1 MVSTSNIIVTLAM
14 SGSLQDTTRL
24 WDVVEYMKQF
34 VGEELEEV
42 MASLPV
48 PMERLHCVE
57 CCVSDGPHIV
67 VSLLCVCFRKT
78 WIKESL
84 TL

>member
-1 MVSTSNIIVTLAM
+1 MVSTANIIVTLAT

-24 WDVVEYMKQF
+24 WDVVEYMRQF
-34 VGEELEEV
+34 VGEEFEEV

-57 CCVSDGPHIV
+57 CCVSDGPHYSV
-67 VSLLCVCFRKT
+67 FTVCM
-78 WIKESL
+78 L
-84 TL
+84 